1 MTMEKVPVSDARK
14 PDGPENKTRESLIR
28 IPGGKVFLFWLM
40 MITAAGSLPLPAAA
54 EMLET
59 DYPGLTAGILR
70 FATLAPMEKEVVLK
84 SEGVQIRRSDLM
96 DTLNRQKP
104 KIRAQ
109 LEKNLLYVVEAEAT
123 RRIILNE
130 AQKAGIIVG
139 KGNDEGAI
147 QALFQRKV
155 EGVKVS
161 EGEIESFYAANKEM
175 VGNVPLEQIQDG
187 IREYLLKEKTQEAI
201 SGYIE
206 KLAASVGLQLNKDWA
221 KEQIR
226 LALDNPVEHA
236 RRSGKPTMVEFGA
249 TGCVPCD
256 MMQPILDKL
265 RKNYS
270 KKLNVVFVHVGEEQI
285 MASRYGIRSIPVQV
299 FYDAKGKEVFRHVGF
314 YPEKEVLK
322 QLERAGLLP

>member
-1 MTMEKVPVSDARK
+1 MTMEKIPVSDARE
-14 PDGPENKTRESLIR
+14 PDGRENKTRKSLIR
-28 IPGGKVFLFWLM
+28 IPGGNVLLFLLM
-40 MITAAGSLPLPAAA
+40 MITAAGSLPLPAVAA
-54 EMLET
+54 TLET
-59 DYPGLTAGILR
+59 DYPGITAGILR
-70 FATLAPMEKEVVLK
+70 FATLAPMETDVVLK
-84 SEGVQIRRSDLM
+84 SAGVRIRRSELM
-96 DTLNRQKP
+96 DTLNRQEP
-104 KIRAQ
+104 KIRGQ
-109 LEKNLLYVVEAEAT
+109 LEKNLLYMVEAEAT
-123 RRIILNE
+123 RRILLNE

-139 KGNDEGAI
+139 KGNADGAI

-155 EGVKVS
+155 EGITVS
-161 EGEIESFYAANKEM
+161 EAEIESFYAANKEM
-175 VGNVPLEQIQDG
+175 LGDVSLEQIQDG

-206 KLAASVGLQLNKDWA
+206 ELAASVGLQLNEDWA

-236 RRSGKPTMVEFGA
+236 RGSGKPTMVEFGA

-285 MASRYGIRSIPVQV
+285 LASRYGIRSIPVQV
-299 FYDAKGKEVFRHVGF
+299 FYDVKGKEVFRHVGF

-322 QLERAGLLP
+322 QLKRAGLLL

>member
-1 MTMEKVPVSDARK
+1 MTMEMVPVSDTRK
-14 PDGPENKTRESLIR
+14 PDRRENKTGKTRIR
-28 IPGGKVFLFWLM
+28 IPAGMAFLSLLM
-40 MITAAGSLPLPAAA
+40 VIIAAGSLPPSIGAAT
-54 EMLET
+54 LET
-59 DYPGLTAGILR
+59 DLPGITGGILR
-70 FATLAPMEKEVVLK
+70 FAELTPMESDVVLQ
-84 SEGVQIRRSDLM
+84 SEDIRIRLSEI
-96 DTLNRQKP
+96 LNAVRRQEP

-123 RRIILNE
+123 RRILLHE
-130 AQKAGIIVG
+130 AQKAGIVVG
-139 KGNDEGAI
+139 KGNDDGAI

-155 EGVKVS
+155 EDVAVS
-161 EGEIESFYAANKEM
+161 EAEIASFYAANKEM
-175 VGNVPLEQIQDG
+175 VGNAPLDQVQDG
-187 IREYLLKEKTQEAI
+187 IRQYLLQEKTQEAI
-201 SGYIE
+201 SEYIE
-206 KLAASVGLQLNKDWA
+206 ELAASVRLQINEEWA

-265 RKNYS
+265 RKNYPQ
-270 KKLNVVFVHVGEEQI
+270 KLNVVFVHVGEEQI
-285 MASRYGIRSIPVQV
+285 LASRYGIRSIPVQV

-322 QLERAGLLP
+322 QLKKAGLMR